1 MCLAIPGRIVE
12 ISEGSGLERVGI
24 INSDGVQR
32 EINLGMVPDAAVG
45 DSVITHSGFAIRI
58 VPDDL
63 LDIPPV
69 GGGRQAVGPNR

>member
-12 ISEGSGLERVGI
+12 ISDGEGLERTGI
-24 INSDGVQR
+24 IDTDGVQR
-32 EINLGMVPDAAVG
+32 EINFGMVPQAAVG
-45 DSVITHSGFAIRI
+45 DSVITHSGFAIRV

-69 GGGRQAVGPNR
+69 GGRPDPP

>member
-12 ISEGSGLERVGI
+12 IYAGEGLDHTGI
-24 INSDGVQR
+24 IDSNGVRR
-32 EINLGMVPDAAVG
+32 EVNLGMVPKATVG

-69 GGGRQAVGPNR
+69 GGSR